1 MIMESNA
8 AIVTFNQAAI
18 ETNQKLLEGIQADK
32 ATPETN
38 AARIEENYKKIK
50 VIKEHAAKYDEK
62 VEAML
67 AKALE
72 NRTNIEANAKDID
85 DRRQKILTNRADI
98 IANAQK
104 ISEQL
109 RS

>member
-8 AIVTFNQAAI
+8 AVVTFNQAAI

-32 ATPETN
+32 ATPESN

-50 VIKEHAAKYDEK
+50 VIKDHAAKYDEK

-72 NRTNIEANAKDID
+72 NRPNIEANAKDIEE
-85 DRRQKILTNRADI
+85 RRQKIMANRAEI
-98 IANAQK
+98 IENAKK
-104 ISEQL
+104 IADNL
-109 RS
+109 RA